1 MLKRQRQS
9 MKTLIVILGPTG
21 VGKTETSLR
30 VAEYFHI
37 PIINADS
44 RQIYRGIP
52 IGTATPTQEQQQ
64 QAKHYM
70 VEKLQIGDYYNASMF
85 ENDVIDLLEELFRSS
100 DLALMAGGSMMYI
113 DAVCNGLGNLPVVP
127 DEIRETMKKRLN
139 EEGLDSLCEE
149 LRRLDEDYYAIVDK
163 HNYRRVVHALEIIY
177 TTGQTFTSL
186 RTGEIKQRP
195 FNILKIG
202 LTRPREQLYE
212 RINKRV
218 DEMMEQGLLEEARS
232 MYEHRSFNALNTVGY
247 KELFAYFDGI
257 WTLEEAIERIKGNT
271 RRYCRKQLTW
281 FQRDKDIRW
290 IDLSQ
295 TSTDEVVQMIIQQ
308 VLPKADQP

>member
-1 MLKRQRQS
+1 

-52 IGTATPTQEQQQ
+52 IGTATPTQKQQQ

-149 LRRLDEDYYAIVDK
+149 LRRLDKDYYAIVDK
-163 HNYRRVVHALEIIY
+163 HNYRRVVHALEIIH

-295 TSTDEVVQMIIQQ
+295 TSTDDVVQMIIQQ

>member
-163 HNYRRVVHALEIIY
+163 HNYRRVVHALEIIH

>member
-1 MLKRQRQS
+1 

-127 DEIRETMKKRLN
+127 DEIREMMKKRLN

-149 LRRLDEDYYAIVDK
+149 LKRLDEDYYAIVDK
-163 HNYRRVVHALEIIY
+163 HNYRRVVHALEIIH

-295 TSTDEVVQMIIQQ
+295 TSSDDVVQMIIQQ
-308 VLPKADQP
+308 VLPKDDQP

>member
-1 MLKRQRQS
+1 

-163 HNYRRVVHALEIIY
+163 HNYRRVVHALEIIH